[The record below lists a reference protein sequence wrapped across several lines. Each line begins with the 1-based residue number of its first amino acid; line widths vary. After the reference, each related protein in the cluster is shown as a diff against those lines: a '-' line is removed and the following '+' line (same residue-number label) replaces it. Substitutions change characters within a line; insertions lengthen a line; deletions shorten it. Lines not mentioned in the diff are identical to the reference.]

1 MFMDYLPVVLASPLF
16 KDISQQQAVRLLR
29 CLAPRVIS
37 GGKGENVIDAFQQDG
52 EFGILLEGKIY
63 GEKVDFSGER
73 FIAGE
78 VLPSGVFG
86 EILAGLPRQTTI
98 TIRVEEP
105 MKALVFTLSRVISG
119 CGVRCEGHGRL
130 MKNLFALIGV
140 QYFSLQERIYYLTRK
155 TLRGKIIAYLSDQA
169 KKAGSMTFRI
179 SYTRETLAEYLGAD
193 RSALSRELSAMK
205 KEGLLDVYRG
215 SFKLLAPKA
224 FLEES
229 EN

>member
-1 MFMDYLPVVLASPLF
+1 MFMEYLPVILASPLF

-29 CLAPRVIS
+29 CLAPRVIT
-37 GGKGENVIDAFQQDG
+37 GEKGENVIDAFMVG

-63 GEKVDFSGER
+63 GEKVDFWGER

-78 VLPSGVFG
+78 ITPGGVFG

-98 TIRVEEP
+98 NVRVEEP

-119 CGVRCEGHGRL
+119 YGVRCEGHGRL
-130 MKNLFALIGV
+130 MKNLFALIGM
-140 QYFSLQERIYYLTRK
+140 QYFALQERIYYLTRK
-155 TLRGKIIAYLSDQA
+155 TLRSKIIAYLSDQA

-179 SYTRETLAEYLGAD
+179 PHTRETLAEYLGAD

-205 KEGLLDVYRG
+205 KEGVLDVYRG

-224 FLEES
+224 FQEGAES
-229 EN
+229 